1 RGVPVLTTDY
11 GGTQL
16 RFYDT
21 GVPILLQHL
30 RLRHGYSGILFEGNN
45 PDNTVRHCQ
54 FVHCRYPVQ
63 NTSDSIVRLQNVLI
77 DAVKSLGFAFS
88 GAGTPF
94 TGEHLT
100 IHNVPNLQN
109 GAILRLTNSF
119 IVAVSAVQVYS
130 GSGNH
135 ESSSAAGLFEAV
147 GAGHFYLPP

>member
-1 RGVPVLTTDY
+1 GTVVKFPAYPGTLARVTILGPMECRTSHYRPAIFTSDFDNTVGESIERGVPVLTTDY

-88 GAGTPF
+88 EIGRA
-94 TGEHLT
+94 H
-100 IHNVPNLQN
+100 V
-109 GAILRLTNSF
+109 
-119 IVAVSAVQVYS
+119 
-130 GSGNH
+130 
-135 ESSSAAGLFEAV
+135 
-147 GAGHFYLPP
+147 